1 MIIESV
7 FGLAARR
14 TKPSR
19 SATGRGRAGKAKT
32 LSIIKYTVI
41 VMKHESK
48 NPVYSRFKHL
58 LTRAGRYPAEHVD
71 IFWNLTD
78 NYEVKDVEAVFVP
91 SEALR
96 DDKLKAE
103 YVRYNKRWESH
114 LPVED
119 STPEEIFGHLLH
131 HGFASEAETR
141 SALEEFA
148 HIEECDWARLML
160 RGFKDE

>member
-1 MIIESV
+1 MS
-7 FGLAARR
+7 F
-14 TKPSR
+14 
-19 SATGRGRAGKAKT
+19 
-32 LSIIKYTVI
+32 IKYTVI

-78 NYEVKDVEAVFVP
+78 NDAVKDVETVLIP

-103 YVRYNKRWESH
+103 YARYHNRWESR
-114 LPVED
+114 LAVEG
-119 STPEEIFGHLLH
+119 STPEEIFGHLLQ

-141 SALEEFA
+141 RALLTSKSANGRA
-148 HIEECDWARLML
+148 
-160 RGFKDE
+160 